1 MFDRFPPSVYN
12 DEKENTGRRMM
23 KLFRKEKPAPAAP
36 AWPREQYEP
45 VIRSSICTGEQVAC
59 MRERETGKLHEVM
72 LLRTAADRE
81 EFCRLAGIED
91 PASLKTVY

>member
-1 MFDRFPPSVYN
+1 
-12 DEKENTGRRMM
+12 M
-23 KLFRKEKPAPAAP
+23 KLFRTEKPAPEVQ
-36 AWPREQYEP
+36 AWPSERFEP

-59 MRERETGKLHEVM
+59 MRERDTGKLHELM

-81 EFCRLAGIED
+81 AFCRMYGIAD

>member
-1 MFDRFPPSVYN
+1 
-12 DEKENTGRRMM
+12 M
-23 KLFRKEKPAPAAP
+23 KLFRKEKPVSAAP
-36 AWPREQYEP
+36 VWPVEKYEP

-59 MRERETGKLHEVM
+59 MRERDTGKLHELM

-81 EFCRLAGIED
+81 EFCRLYGIKD